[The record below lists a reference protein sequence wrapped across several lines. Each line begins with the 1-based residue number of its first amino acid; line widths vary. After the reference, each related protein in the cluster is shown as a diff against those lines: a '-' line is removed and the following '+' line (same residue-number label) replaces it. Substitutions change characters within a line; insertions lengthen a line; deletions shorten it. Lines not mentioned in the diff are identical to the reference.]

1 MRREEYIELANRYEV
16 SSFIAT
22 DPVRYPRMF
31 INKGIDQEIAAVI
44 AAWLAYG
51 QRKVFMPKIKFLL
64 EEEMGWS
71 PTAYILT
78 RSGEKHID
86 NHQSLYR
93 MTSWHNFGML
103 CRRLYEVYD
112 KYETLQ
118 EAVITNF
125 YKRKY
130 GYYYQGLCHV
140 LTGETMIPSPM
151 SNSANKRVN
160 MLMRWMV
167 RQNSPVDIG
176 LWTNI
181 PSSKLLVPCDTHSIA
196 KAIEFDIIHY
206 YTENKR
212 TCIKLTNFAKDIFP
226 DDPARLDFALYGD
239 ALNQSQNDGA
249 EK

>member
-1 MRREEYIELANRYEV
+1 MRREEYIELANGYEV

-31 INKGIDQEIAAVI
+31 LNKGIDQEIAAVI
-44 AAWLAYG
+44 SAWLAYG
-51 QRKVFMPKIKFLL
+51 QRKVFMPKIK
-64 EEEMGWS
+64 
-71 PTAYILT
+71 YILEDIMALYPT
-78 RSGEKHID
+78 IFILSKSWEEYIGD
-86 NHQSLYR
+86 NRSLYR
-93 MTSWHNFGML
+93 MTSYHNFGML
-103 CRRLYEVYD
+103 CKRLYEVYD

-151 SNSANKRVN
+151 SNSANKRMN

-167 RQNSPVDIG
+167 RQDSPVDIG

-181 PSSKLLVPCDTHSIA
+181 PSSKLLVPCDTHSIGA
-196 KAIEFDIIHY
+196 AVQHGILSKAGESKQ
-206 YTENKR
+206 N
-212 TCIKLTNFAKDIFP
+212 CIALTKFAETIFP
-226 DDPARLDFALYGD
+226 GDPARLDFTLYGE
-239 ALNQSQNDGA
+239 AVA
-249 EK
+249 AK